1 MKHTK
6 TALLVISLLT
16 ALLLLLGGCSAVAA
30 EQGKTQER
38 AYVQNDSAREN
49 GINGNSE
56 RDNASQSG
64 GAPAGNAVE
73 TGYRGNGGNGETEI
87 GDNCDPL
94 NSENGVF
101 PSYTPSEADLV
112 LSLSGY
118 GSAGALADSDLSLA
132 DMLTYAIQDE
142 YVAYAEY
149 ALIIRDFGSVRP
161 FASIINAEQTHI
173 NALLPLFVEFG
184 IAAPSDSSA
193 EHTLATSSLTEA
205 YQAGVS
211 AEVTNIAMYDLFL
224 EQDLPAEVR
233 AVFESLLR
241 ASENHLRAFQNRL

>member
-6 TALLVISLLT
+6 TTLLVISSLAAFSLLF
-16 ALLLLLGGCSAVAA
+16 AGCSTVAA
-30 EQGKTQER
+30 EQSETQER
-38 AYVQNDSAREN
+38 AYVQNESAREN
-49 GINGNSE
+49 GFNGNSE
-56 RDNASQSG
+56 RENAALSSC
-64 GAPAGNAVE
+64 APAGNTANTGCSGTVGGAEVE
-73 TGYRGNGGNGETEI
+73 SC
-87 GDNCDPL
+87 DSCDPL
-94 NSENGVF
+94 NPESDAY
-101 PSYTPSEADLV
+101 PSYTPSETDLV

-118 GSAGALADSDLSLA
+118 GSAGALDDSDLSLA

-173 NALLPLFVEFG
+173 NALLPLFAEFG
-184 IAAPSDSSA
+184 VAAPSDSSA
-193 EHTLATSSLTEA
+193 EHTLATSNLTEA